1 MNRVPWL
8 LAAGLIVLGSLF
20 LHITDSRTSGTAPAQ
35 GQAGQPGVD
44 DPKLRMEK
52 LEAEIKKLQE
62 LIPDQAAIM
71 SHLSY
76 HFTNLWFAGNEE
88 NWELADFYLSE
99 TRSNLRWAVRA
110 KPIRKD
116 LQGKDTVLLAPIAEA
131 VDNGPFKQMKD
142 AIQTKDKAK
151 FVKVYTETLSSCY
164 ACHKASFKPYLRPQ
178 IPTAPETRV
187 INFDPKAKTPE

>member
-1 MNRVPWL
+1 MSRVNGA
-8 LAAGLIVLGSLF
+8 LAVGLIVLGGLF
-20 LHITDSRTSGTAPAQ
+20 FRATDFRVSGTAEAQAPVTKPAESK
-35 GQAGQPGVD
+35 AHLD
-44 DPKLRMEK
+44 K
-52 LEAEIKKLQE
+52 LEADIKKLQE
-62 LIPDQAAIM
+62 LIPDQAAVM

-88 NWELADFYLSE
+88 NWPLADFYLSE

-116 LQGKDTVLLAPIAEA
+116 LEGKDTVLLAPIAEA
-131 VDNGPFKQMKD
+131 VENGPFKQMKD
-142 AIQTKDKAK
+142 AIQGKDKAK

>member
-1 MNRVPWL
+1 MNRIHRV
-8 LAAGLIVLGSLF
+8 LAVGLFAFGGLCL
-20 LHITDSRTSGTAPAQ
+20 SRMNDPMPSAVRAEE
-35 GQAGQPGVD
+35 QAGQPASD
-44 DPKLRMEK
+44 LKPRIEQMEGQ
-52 LEAEIKKLQE
+52 IKKLQE
-62 LIPDQAAIM
+62 LIPDQAAVM

-88 NWELADFYLSE
+88 NWPLADFYLSE

-116 LQGKDTVLLAPIAEA
+116 LEGKDTVILAPIAEA
-131 VDNGPFKQMKD
+131 VENGPFTQMKE
-142 AIQTKDKAK
+142 AIQAKNKAR
-151 FVKVYTETLSSCY
+151 FVKVYNETLSSCY

-187 INFDPKAKTPE
+187 IHFDPKAKTPE